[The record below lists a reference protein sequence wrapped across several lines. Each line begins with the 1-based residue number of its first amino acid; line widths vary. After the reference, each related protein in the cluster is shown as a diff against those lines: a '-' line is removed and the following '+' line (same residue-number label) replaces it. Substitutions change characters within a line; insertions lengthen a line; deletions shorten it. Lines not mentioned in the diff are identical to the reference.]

1 MIEQKYFN
9 IYYENISIGIFEL
22 NENSNIMDLYK
33 FLQSSKYF
41 SNLSIESIAYLI
53 TIKDINRFKNLWEQI
68 KKRDSI
74 KVEFNI
80 GYHD

>member
-1 MIEQKYFN
+1 MIEQKYFK
-9 IYYENISIGIFEL
+9 IYYENISIGNFEL

-33 FLQSSKYF
+33 ILQNSKYF
-41 SNLSIESIAYLI
+41 SNLSIESIAYII

-68 KKRDSI
+68 KKKDSI
-74 KVEFNI
+74 KIEFNI

>member
-9 IYYENISIGIFEL
+9 IYYENISIGKFEL

-33 FLQSSKYF
+33 ILQNSKYF
-41 SNLSIESIAYLI
+41 SNLSIESIAYII

-68 KKRDSI
+68 KKKDSI
-74 KVEFNI
+74 KIEFNI